1 MDDDADWEWDD
12 SGQDPNPD
20 PGQPNVVGARDAVID
35 QAKTALAKF
44 FEGEKNGVFYQ
55 RQLQI
60 IFERDFFHWIT
71 ARALSELVSDHV
83 IAASSEILPNVGSIT
98 IYRKPKH
105 RYWKR
110 QANEII
116 QIVAQFSKSD
126 FAHAM
131 GTHGEMMFDAAL
143 PSVGF
148 VPTGRKIRSYN
159 GKVWIETKHDLDRV
173 FERDGVG
180 YRTEIKNT
188 LDYIPREEM
197 RIKIAMCSF
206 LGLRP
211 LFIVRMAPKNY
222 VNEVQEAG
230 GFTLI
235 FKYQLYPFGHIE
247 FADKVRDMLRLP
259 IGCPDRIAD
268 GTSQRFL
275 QWHLKHLP

>member
-1 MDDDADWEWDD
+1 MILTMIQ
-12 SGQDPNPD
+12 SRILGKNKVPD
-20 PGQPNVVGARDAVID
+20 PRDAVID
-35 QAKTALAKF
+35 QAKIALAQF
-44 FEGEKNGVFYQ
+44 FEEEKTGVFYQ

-71 ARALSELVSDHV
+71 ARALAELVAENV
-83 IAASSEILPNVGSIT
+83 IAASSEVLPNVGSIR
-98 IYRKPKH
+98 IYWKSKH

-110 QANEII
+110 QANEVI
-116 QIVAQFSKSD
+116 QIVSEFSRSD

-131 GTHGEMMFDAAL
+131 GAHAEMMFDAAL

-148 VPTGRKIRSYN
+148 TPTGREMRSYN
-159 GKVWIETKHDLDRV
+159 GKVWTETNHDLDRV

-180 YRTEIKNT
+180 YGTEIKNT

-197 RIKIAMCSF
+197 RIKVAMCGF

-230 GFTLI
+230 GLTLI
-235 FKYQLYPFGHIE
+235 FKYQLYPFGQRL
-247 FADKVRDMLRLP
+247 FAEKVREMLRLP

-268 GTSQRFL
+268 GTCQRFL
-275 QWHLKHLP
+275 QWHVKHLP